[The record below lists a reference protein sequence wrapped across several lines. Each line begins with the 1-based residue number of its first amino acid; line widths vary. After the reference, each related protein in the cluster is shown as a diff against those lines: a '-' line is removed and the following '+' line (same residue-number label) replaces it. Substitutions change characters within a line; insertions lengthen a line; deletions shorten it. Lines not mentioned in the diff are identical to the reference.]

1 MKTNSCF
8 QKNGIWYFRKK
19 IPYNLNKKT
28 PIFRISLM
36 KLLSKKG
43 YYKHLFNSSLFFII
57 SYIDNKIELLFLT
70 RENLTLKELN
80 EYVIGLL
87 QRYENEALNQDNH
100 YIKDMG
106 SRRADIENKR
116 YEALAYYDDLGVKF
130 GGHTET
136 ALKKELS
143 ELEEAFNKD
152 NIGLYRKKADDI
164 LKRQDI
170 IKADEIEKIP
180 DDMLPIF
187 SENLVKKEIEVIRA
201 DIEKYQ
207 KLMGKKESLAN
218 LGSIEDFIT
227 QYPQLKN
234 IIYPKSDEDNWDFL
248 IEKFLSYKNQKTQVN
263 SIRGN
268 KTDLQQFCSLMLGD
282 EKFGVP
288 KRKIMDCRLE
298 DIEALKRLYT
308 QIPVVQHQDLTNWRE
323 KGMIYIINFTKN
335 DVEKY
340 KKPVLSGLQGK
351 IKTIKRFLK
360 DIKLYDPEKYGK
372 LNLELWDKLSVEY
385 KDLTL
390 EAQILTDKN
399 KKTYLSSEI
408 LNNFLKDRYKKEEN
422 DRGQTERNFTRHT
435 KASPHIFWSV
445 VLAIFTGARGG
456 ELAQIRV
463 KDFKK
468 SIVNDELI
476 HSLTLR
482 ITDKEK
488 QSLKNE
494 HSSRTIP
501 ITNFLIDLGFLNFI
515 QERIDNKADFV
526 FDLKVNKDGDR
537 KDFPLSFNQEIKVYV
552 KDNYS
557 DIYEDYKLPAYHDL
571 RAYFVG
577 KFLNGENDNTN
588 KLLQLKQL
596 IGHTTKDLHKDIT
609 IHHYFREPIE
619 ILKAKELIEN
629 LDFGIEEG
637 YAILKERMNIKYNF
651 QILRELDI

>member
-19 IPYNLNKKT
+19 IPYQLNKKT

-70 RENLTLKELN
+70 RESLTLKELN

>member
-1 MKTNSCF
+1 M
-8 QKNGIWYFRKK
+8 
-19 IPYNLNKKT
+19 
-28 PIFRISLM
+28 
-36 KLLSKKG
+36 
-43 YYKHLFNSSLFFII
+43 
-57 SYIDNKIELLFLT
+57 
-70 RENLTLKELN
+70 KELN

-87 QRYENEALNQDNH
+87 QRYENEALNQDNN

-116 YEALAYYDDLGVKF
+116 YEALACYDDLGVKF

-136 ALKKELS
+136 ALKKEL
-143 ELEEAFNKD
+143 EQLEEAFNKD

-170 IKADEIEKIP
+170 IKHDEIKKIP
-180 DDMLPIF
+180 DDMLSLF
-187 SENLVKKEIEVIRA
+187 AENLVKKEIEVIRA

-207 KLMGKKESLAN
+207 KLMGKKESSASI
-218 LGSIEDFIT
+218 GSIEDFIT

-248 IEKFLSYKNQKTQVN
+248 IEKFLSYKNHKTQVN

-268 KTDLQQFCSLMLGD
+268 RTDLQQFCSLMLGD
-282 EKFGVP
+282 ERFGVP

-298 DIEALKRLYT
+298 DIEALKKLYT
-308 QIPVVQHQDLTNWRE
+308 QIPVVQHQDLTDWRE

-372 LNLELWDKLSVEY
+372 LNLELWDKLNVEY
-385 KDLTL
+385 KDLTT

-422 DRGQTERNFTRHT
+422 DRGQAERNFTRHT

-456 ELAQIRV
+456 ELGQIRV

-468 SIVNDELI
+468 SIVNDEVI

-501 ITNFLIDLGFLNFI
+501 ITDFLIDLGFLNFI

-557 DIYEDYKLPAYHDL
+557 DIYEDYKLPAFHDL

-596 IGHTTKDLHKDIT
+596 I
-609 IHHYFREPIE
+609 
-619 ILKAKELIEN
+619 
-629 LDFGIEEG
+629 
-637 YAILKERMNIKYNF
+637 
-651 QILRELDI
+651 

>member
-1 MKTNSCF
+1 M
-8 QKNGIWYFRKK
+8 
-19 IPYNLNKKT
+19 
-28 PIFRISLM
+28 
-36 KLLSKKG
+36 
-43 YYKHLFNSSLFFII
+43 
-57 SYIDNKIELLFLT
+57 
-70 RENLTLKELN
+70 KELN

-170 IKADEIEKIP
+170 IKPDEIEKIT
-180 DDMLPIF
+180 DDMLPLF
-187 SENLVKKEIEVIRA
+187 AENLVKKEIEVIRA
-201 DIEKYQ
+201 DIKKYQ
-207 KLMGKKESLAN
+207 KLMGKKESSAN

-227 QYPQLKN
+227 QYPQLRN
-234 IIYPKSDEDNWDFL
+234 IIYPKNDEDNWDFL
-248 IEKFLSYKNQKTQVN
+248 IEKFLSYKNHKTQVN

-298 DIEALKRLYT
+298 DIESLKRLYT
-308 QIPVVQHQDLTNWRE
+308 QIPVVQHQDLTDWRE

-360 DIKLYDPEKYGK
+360 DIKLYDPEKYEK
-372 LNLELWDKLSVEY
+372 LNLELWDKLNVEY
-385 KDLTL
+385 KDLTP

-422 DRGQTERNFTRHT
+422 DRGQAERNFTRHT

-468 SIVNDELI
+468 SIVNDEVI

-552 KDNYS
+552 KDNYA
-557 DIYEDYKLPAYHDL
+557 DIYEDYKLPAFHDL

-629 LDFGIEEG
+629 LDFGIEEA
-637 YAILKERMNIKYNF
+637 YNILKEKMNIKYNF
-651 QILRELDI
+651 EILRELGI

>member
-1 MKTNSCF
+1 M
-8 QKNGIWYFRKK
+8 
-19 IPYNLNKKT
+19 
-28 PIFRISLM
+28 
-36 KLLSKKG
+36 
-43 YYKHLFNSSLFFII
+43 
-57 SYIDNKIELLFLT
+57 
-70 RENLTLKELN
+70 KELN

-170 IKADEIEKIP
+170 IKPDEIKKIP
-180 DDMLPIF
+180 DNMLPMF
-187 SENLVKKEIEVIRA
+187 SENLVKKEIEVIRT

-207 KLMGKKESLAN
+207 NLVGKKESSASI
-218 LGSIEDFIT
+218 GSIEDFIT

-268 KTDLQQFCSLMLGD
+268 RTDLQQFCSLMLGD

-335 DVEKY
+335 DIEKY

-360 DIKLYDPEKYGK
+360 DIKLYDPEKYGN
-372 LNLELWDKLSVEY
+372 LNLELWDKLNVEY

-422 DRGQTERNFTRHT
+422 DRGQAERNFTRHT

-445 VLAIFTGARGG
+445 ILAIFTGARGG

-494 HSSRTIP
+494 HSIRTIP
-501 ITNFLIDLGFLNFI
+501 ITDFLIDLGFLNFI

-552 KDNYS
+552 KDNYA
-557 DIYEDYKLPAYHDL
+557 DIYEDYKLPAFHDL

-577 KFLNGENDNTN
+577 KFLNGENDNRN

-609 IHHYFREPIE
+609 IHHYYREPIE

-637 YAILKERMNIKYNF
+637 YNILKERMNTKYNF
-651 QILRELDI
+651 QILRELNI

>member
-36 KLLSKKG
+36 KLLSKRG
-43 YYKHLFNSSLFFII
+43 YYKHLFNSSIFYII
-57 SYIDNKIELLFLT
+57 SYIDNKIELLFLS

-116 YEALAYYDDLGVKF
+116 YKALVHYDEFGVEF
-130 GGHTET
+130 GGHTEI
-136 ALKKELS
+136 ALKKEL
-143 ELEEAFNKD
+143 EQLEEAFNKD
-152 NIGLYRKKADDI
+152 NIGLYRKKAADI

-170 IKADEIEKIP
+170 IKSDEIEKIP
-180 DDMLPIF
+180 DDMLPMF

-207 KLMGKKESLAN
+207 KLMGKKESSAN

-227 QYPQLKN
+227 KYPQLKT
-234 IIYPKSDEDNWDFL
+234 IIYPQSDEDNWDFL
-248 IEKFLSYKNQKTQVN
+248 IEKFLSYKNHKTQVN

-298 DIEALKRLYT
+298 DIESLKRLYT
-308 QIPVVQHQDLTNWRE
+308 QIPVVQHQDLTDWRE

-360 DIKLYDPEKYGK
+360 DIKLYDPEKYEK
-372 LNLELWDKLSVEY
+372 LNLELWDKLNVEY
-385 KDLTL
+385 KDLTP

-422 DRGQTERNFTRHT
+422 DRGQAERNFTRHT

-468 SIVNDELI
+468 SIVNDEVI

-537 KDFPLSFNQEIKVYV
+537 KDFPLSFNQEIKIYV

-557 DIYEDYKLPAYHDL
+557 DIYEDYKLPAFHDL

-609 IHHYFREPIE
+609 IHHYYREPIE

-651 QILRELDI
+651 EILRELNI

>member
-1 MKTNSCF
+1 M
-8 QKNGIWYFRKK
+8 
-19 IPYNLNKKT
+19 
-28 PIFRISLM
+28 
-36 KLLSKKG
+36 
-43 YYKHLFNSSLFFII
+43 
-57 SYIDNKIELLFLT
+57 
-70 RENLTLKELN
+70 TLKELN

-87 QRYENEALNQDNH
+87 QKYENEALNQDNH

-106 SRRADIENKR
+106 SHKVNIENKR
-116 YEALAYYDDLGVKF
+116 YEALAYYDDLGVKY

-136 ALKKELS
+136 ALKKEL
-143 ELEEAFNKD
+143 EQLEEAFNKD

-170 IKADEIEKIP
+170 IKADEIKKIP
-180 DDMLPIF
+180 DDMLPLF
-187 SENLVKKEIEVIRA
+187 AENLVKKEIEVIRT

-207 KLMGKKESLAN
+207 KLMGKKESSASI
-218 LGSIEDFIT
+218 GSIEDFIT
-227 QYPQLKN
+227 QFPQLKN
-234 IIYPKSDEDNWDFL
+234 IIYPKNDEDNWDFL

-268 KTDLQQFCSLMLGD
+268 RTDLQQFCSLMLGD

-323 KGMIYIINFTKN
+323 KGMVYIINFTKN
-335 DVEKY
+335 DIEKY

-360 DIKLYDPEKYGK
+360 DIKLYDPEKYEK
-372 LNLELWDKLSVEY
+372 LNLELWDKLNVEY
-385 KDLTL
+385 KDLTT

-422 DRGQTERNFTRHT
+422 YRGQAERNFTRHT

-445 VLAIFTGARGG
+445 ILAIFTGARGG

-468 SIVNDELI
+468 SIVNDEVI

-515 QERIDNKADFV
+515 QDRIENKADFV

-552 KDNYS
+552 KDNYA
-557 DIYEDYKLPAYHDL
+557 DIYEDYKLPAFHDL

-609 IHHYFREPIE
+609 IHHYYREPIE

-629 LDFGIEEG
+629 LDFGIVEG
-637 YAILKERMNIKYNF
+637 YNILKERMNIKYNF
-651 QILRELDI
+651 EILRELNI

>member
-1 MKTNSCF
+1 M
-8 QKNGIWYFRKK
+8 
-19 IPYNLNKKT
+19 
-28 PIFRISLM
+28 
-36 KLLSKKG
+36 
-43 YYKHLFNSSLFFII
+43 
-57 SYIDNKIELLFLT
+57 
-70 RENLTLKELN
+70 KELN

-87 QRYENEALNQDNH
+87 QKYENEALNQDNH

-106 SRRADIENKR
+106 SHKVNIENKR
-116 YEALAYYDDLGVKF
+116 YEALAYYDDLGVKY

-136 ALKKELS
+136 ALKKEL
-143 ELEEAFNKD
+143 EQLEEAFNKD

-170 IKADEIEKIP
+170 IKADEIKKIP
-180 DDMLPIF
+180 DDMLPLF
-187 SENLVKKEIEVIRA
+187 AENLVKKEIEVIRT

-207 KLMGKKESLAN
+207 KLMGKKESSASI
-218 LGSIEDFIT
+218 GSIEDFIT
-227 QYPQLKN
+227 QFPQLKN
-234 IIYPKSDEDNWDFL
+234 IIYPKNDEDNSDFL

-268 KTDLQQFCSLMLGD
+268 RTDLQQFCSLMLGD

-298 DIEALKRLYT
+298 DIESLKRLYT
-308 QIPVVQHQDLTNWRE
+308 QIPVVQHQDLTDWRE

-360 DIKLYDPEKYGK
+360 DIKLYDPEKYEK
-372 LNLELWDKLSVEY
+372 LNLELWDKLNVEY
-385 KDLTL
+385 KDLTP

-422 DRGQTERNFTRHT
+422 DRGQAERNFTRHT

-468 SIVNDELI
+468 SIVNDEVI

-515 QERIDNKADFV
+515 QDRIENKADFV

-537 KDFPLSFNQEIKVYV
+537 KDFPLSFNQEIKIYV

-557 DIYEDYKLPAYHDL
+557 DIYEDYKLPAFHDL

-609 IHHYFREPIE
+609 IHHYFREAIE

-637 YAILKERMNIKYNF
+637 YNILKERMNIKYNF
-651 QILRELDI
+651 QILRELNI

>member
-1 MKTNSCF
+1 M
-8 QKNGIWYFRKK
+8 
-19 IPYNLNKKT
+19 
-28 PIFRISLM
+28 SLM

-57 SYIDNKIELLFLT
+57 SYIDNKIELLFLS
-70 RENLTLKELN
+70 RESLTLKELN

-106 SRRADIENKR
+106 SRIADIENKR

-136 ALKKELS
+136 ALKKEL
-143 ELEEAFNKD
+143 EQLEEAFNKD

-207 KLMGKKESLAN
+207 KLMGKKESSASI
-218 LGSIEDFIT
+218 GSIEDFIT

-308 QIPVVQHQDLTNWRE
+308 QIPVVQHQDLTDWRE

-360 DIKLYDPEKYGK
+360 DIKLYEPEKYGN
-372 LNLELWDKLSVEY
+372 LNLELWDKLNIEY
-385 KDLTL
+385 KDLTT

-422 DRGQTERNFTRHT
+422 DRGQAERNFTRHT

-445 VLAIFTGARGG
+445 ILAIFTGARGG

-501 ITNFLIDLGFLNFI
+501 ITNFLIDLGFLNFV
-515 QERIDNKADFV
+515 QDRIDNKADFI
-526 FDLKVNKDGDR
+526 FDLKINKDGDR
-537 KDFPLSFNQEIKVYV
+537 KDFPLSFNQDIKVYI
-552 KDNYS
+552 KNNYAH
-557 DIYEDYKLPAYHDL
+557 IYEDYKLPAFHDL

-637 YAILKERMNIKYNF
+637 YNILKERMNIKYNF
-651 QILRELDI
+651 EILKELNI

>member
-8 QKNGIWYFRKK
+8 QKNGVWYFRKK
-19 IPYNLNKKT
+19 IPYQLNKKT

-87 QRYENEALNQDNH
+87 QKYENEALNQDNQ
-100 YIKDMG
+100 YVKNMG
-106 SRRADIENKR
+106 SRRVDIENKR

-170 IKADEIEKIP
+170 IKPDEIKKIP

-207 KLMGKKESLAN
+207 KLMGKKESSSSI
-218 LGSIEDFIT
+218 GSIEEFLAKN
-227 QYPQLKN
+227 PQLRN
-234 IIYPKSDEDNWDFL
+234 IIYPKNDEDNWNFL
-248 IEKFLSYKNQKTQVN
+248 IEKFLSYKNKKTQAN

-268 KTDLQQFCSLMLGD
+268 ATDLQQFSSLMLGD

-288 KRKIMDCRLE
+288 RRKIMDCRLE
-298 DIEALKRLYT
+298 DIEALKDLYT
-308 QIPVVQHQDLTNWRE
+308 QIPVVQHKDLTNWRE
-323 KGMIYIINFTKN
+323 KGMVYIINFTKN

-340 KKPVLSGLQGK
+340 KKPVLTGLQGK

-360 DIKLYDPEKYGK
+360 DIKLYDPEKYGN
-372 LNLELWDKLSVEY
+372 LNLDLWDKLSIEY
-385 KDLTL
+385 KDLTP

-399 KKTYLSSEI
+399 NKTYLSSEI

-422 DRGQTERNFTRHT
+422 DRGQNERNFTRHT

-468 SIVNDELI
+468 SIVNDEVI

-537 KDFPLSFNQEIKVYV
+537 KDFPLSFNQDIKVYV
-552 KDNYS
+552 KDNYA

-577 KFLNGENDNTN
+577 KFLNGDNDNIN

-619 ILKAKELIEN
+619 ILRAKELIES
-629 LDFGIEEG
+629 LDFGIEKG
-637 YAILKERMNIKYNF
+637 YNILKERMNIKYNF
-651 QILRELDI
+651 EILKELNI